1 MNIST
6 CHQLLAFMSIFS
18 TKVITSDLP
27 TQGAII
33 RSQTNRCV
41 QFTQAIINQKSAV
54 GVCTS
59 EQNQDALKRIRRA
72 ECMFCLGVSCCAAGA
87 YGAFSI
93 SNPVEAYLFSTLSG
107 FGSSLACTM
116 ATNNNP
122 HCGLYQA
129 DSSLHAKTEEEKI
142 VRIVALE
149 LRKQFAQQQSMT
161 IAPSPIESN
170 QNPLQ

>member
-18 TKVITSDLP
+18 TKIIASESPTS
-27 TQGAII
+27 GAII
-33 RSQTNRCV
+33 KSENRCV
-41 QFTQAIINQKSAV
+41 QFTQVIIKQKSIIGA
-54 GVCTS
+54 CTG
-59 EQNQDALKRIRRA
+59 EQNPEALKRIRRA
-72 ECMFCLGVSCCAAGA
+72 ECMFCLGASCCAAGA
-87 YGAFSI
+87 FGALSV
-93 SNPVEAYLFSTLSG
+93 SNPIDAYLLSTASG
-107 FGSSLACTM
+107 FGSSFACTI

-142 VRIVALE
+142 VKIVVSE
-149 LRKQFAQQQSMT
+149 LSKQLAQQSMT

-170 QNPLQ
+170 QNPLA